1 MKSVVQYVL
10 AHGRDLVAT
19 TQLAQSKIDLCECV
33 PWSWMDQ
40 SQTCKLRKVL
50 KGVQQKER
58 SS

>member
-33 PWSWMDQ
+33 PGLGWTS
-40 SQTCKLRKVL
+40 LRL
-50 KGVQQKER
+50 A
-58 SS
+58 SSGRY